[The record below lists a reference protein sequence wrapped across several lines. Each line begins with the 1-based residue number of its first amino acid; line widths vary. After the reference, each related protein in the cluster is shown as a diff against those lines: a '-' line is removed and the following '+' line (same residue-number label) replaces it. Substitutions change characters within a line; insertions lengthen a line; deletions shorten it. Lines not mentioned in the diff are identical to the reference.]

1 MDSTT
6 PTEEPRA
13 RTLAAQGIAN
23 AVVRL
28 LLHVP
33 LLCRLVGR
41 RLIVVYVVGRTSG
54 RRFPVPVAYTA
65 DGGDLLMGTPF
76 RWGRN
81 LRSGEPVEILLK
93 GTRRTADVQ
102 VFTDEAG
109 VVQHYAIMAR
119 DNAQF
124 ARFNRIARDG
134 QGNPSPDDLHAAW
147 RAGARA
153 FRLRPR

>member
-13 RTLAAQGIAN
+13 RTLAAQGVAN
-23 AVVRL
+23 AVVHL

-41 RLIVVYVVGRTSG
+41 RLIIVYVVGRTSG

-65 DGGDLLMGTPF
+65 DGADLLVGTPF

-93 GTRRTADVQ
+93 GRRRKADVQ
-102 VFTDEAG
+102 VFADEAG
-109 VVQHYAIMAR
+109 VVGHYAIMAR

-124 ARFNRIARDG
+124 ARFNRIARDAAG
-134 QGNPSPDDLHAAW
+134 DPDPDDLHAAW